1 MVPVPSLIINDVIM
15 TSVLLLEI
23 IKNPASLI
31 GCESLPF
38 FRVLSKARCRYKA
51 QVWQGQN
58 IFRKTDI

>member
-1 MVPVPSLIINDVIM
+1 M

-58 IFRKTDI
+58 IFRKNDI